1 MKLGI
6 LRHIISQ
13 PFVASTSIAALVH
26 STWSLCTFMGGDQPT
41 DPLHLVGW
49 LLPGFLLA
57 FSLDVGLLWTAV
69 SINRK
74 EGGKGMYAAMGVLL
88 LAMFYLQWLYMAIHL
103 PEVSLGAGVRQQWI
117 DAISFGRDMSLFVVP
132 ALLPISVGLFTF
144 SRRDAHQTMV
154 SHEETARPAAR
165 QSVAEFRNASELVTA
180 SNKPE
185 LPELPAEVWPEAL
198 RNDESQVLTVS
209 EPEQEAE
216 KLPFLH
222 QRANGKH

>member
-1 MKLGI
+1 MKMGI

-13 PFVASTSIAALVH
+13 PFVASTSVAALVH

-41 DPLHLVGW
+41 DPLHLLGW
-49 LLPGFLLA
+49 LAPGFLLA

-103 PEVSLGAGVRQQWI
+103 PEVNLGAGVRQQWI
-117 DAISFGRDMSLFVVP
+117 DAISFGRDLSLFVIP

-144 SRRDAHQTMV
+144 SRRDTHQTV
-154 SHEETARPAAR
+154 VQNTAETALVTVVEALKVEMPTKGDSTPQPADLPQETASL
-165 QSVAEFRNASELVTA
+165 QTAQETVAEPVAEGATESFLPLAQRRN
-180 SNKPE
+180 
-185 LPELPAEVWPEAL
+185 
-198 RNDESQVLTVS
+198 
-209 EPEQEAE
+209 
-216 KLPFLH
+216 H
-222 QRANGKH
+222 H

>member
-1 MKLGI
+1 MKMGI

-41 DPLHLVGW
+41 DPLHLFGW
-49 LLPGFLLA
+49 LAPGFLLA

-103 PEVSLGAGVRQQWI
+103 PEVSLGAGVRQQWV
-117 DAISFGRDMSLFVVP
+117 DAISLGRDLSLFVVP

-144 SRRDAHQTMV
+144 SRRDAHETTV
-154 SHEETARPAAR
+154 IHSTETA
-165 QSVAEFRNASELVTA
+165 LVTTVE
-180 SNKPE
+180 PLTVE
-185 LPELPAEVWPEAL
+185 LPDKDKMSQEPV
-198 RNDESQVLTVS
+198 ESGQGEPVFVAQHETVS
-209 EPEQEAE
+209 EVTDNRFLAASQRRT
-216 KLPFLH
+216 PF
-222 QRANGKH
+222 QK